1 MRRRRKATP
10 GAPRPTSQGAAT
22 LEQRTARSVPRSES
36 DLDRSL
42 DAERHPTKSDSTS
55 ATSHEAIRRRTSQL
69 PRMSKFLYRIDF
81 YASLPVVAVSV
92 VAALV
97 VMVAIGV
104 VLGFPAAWLVTF
116 DVTVSSMTLL
126 MVFTIQ
132 HTQGREQAATQ
143 RKLDELLLATP
154 GAAGTLMMLE
164 EAPREF
170 MLEVEENQ
178 REARAD
184 IVDDETASGTPDS
197 ENATREPT

>member
-1 MRRRRKATP
+1 MRRRKNAPIAPRWTSGDAAATEGRTSRSTP
-10 GAPRPTSQGAAT
+10 GF
-22 LEQRTARSVPRSES
+22 ES

-42 DAERHPTKSDSTS
+42 DAQRHSTNSEGAS
-55 ATSHEAIRRRTSQL
+55 ATPHEAIRRRTSQL
-69 PRMSKFLYRIDF
+69 PWMSKFLYRIDF
-81 YASLPVVAVSV
+81 YSSLPVVAISI

-97 VMVAIGV
+97 VMIVIGIV
-104 VLGFPAAWLVTF
+104 IGFPAAWLVTF
-116 DVTVSSMTLL
+116 DVTVSSVILL

-154 GAAGTLMMLE
+154 GAAGSLMMLE

-170 MLEVEENQ
+170 MLEVEDNQ

-184 IVDDETASGTPDS
+184 IVDDEAASRTPDS
-197 ENATREPT
+197 DDPAREAT

>member
-1 MRRRRKATP
+1 MRFRKKRALIASAATP
-10 GAPRPTSQGAAT
+10 GGVGP
-22 LEQRTARSVPRSES
+22 
-36 DLDRSL
+36 DLDQSL
-42 DAERHPTKSDSTS
+42 DAQRHQTRPEGTS

-69 PRMSKFLYRIDF
+69 PAMSKLLYRIDF

-92 VAALV
+92 VGALG
-97 VMVAIGV
+97 VMVVIGIV
-104 VLGFPAAWLVTF
+104 IGFPSAWLVTF

-154 GAAGTLMMLE
+154 GAAGSLMMLE

-170 MLEVEENQ
+170 MLEVEDNQ
-178 REARAD
+178 RVARAD
-184 IVDDETASGTPDS
+184 IVDDETATRDAEDPEFGT
-197 ENATREPT
+197 T